1 MACLSLFLFAL
12 TSPAMSL
19 SPSTTAACL
28 CLSTN
33 SSKLS
38 CTKPLSRTITYN
50 IHVLFSHLT
59 LSTLSLLAALA
70 AAWSAIWF
78 WTCWYTRSL
87 RCSCFLLSD
96 CKHVTCHLSTWN
108 TYGTTCVIKCLHVI
122 KNIHKQL
129 TDESLVSSF
138 GLVMTASSSEA
149 CPILYLS
156 TSPFF
161 LDLFY
166 RIINT
171 TFISNFGYLDW
182 LAVWPGSNLPEFKF
196 FWEELIV
203 KLSGYIN
210 EMIHYQDA
218 LSTTFQIHLINLGCD
233 PYFISQSQ

>member
-28 CLSTN
+28 CRSTN

-108 TYGTTCVIKCLHVI
+108 TYGTTCVTKCLHVI
-122 KNIHKQL
+122 KTHSQTTYWWKPCLLLWLGN
-129 TDESLVSSF
+129 DSFLVRI
-138 GLVMTASSSEA
+138 LPHIVPEHI
-149 CPILYLS
+149 PI
-156 TSPFF
+156 F
-161 LDLFY
+161 
-166 RIINT
+166 
-171 TFISNFGYLDW
+171 
-182 LAVWPGSNLPEFKF
+182 
-196 FWEELIV
+196 
-203 KLSGYIN
+203 SGPVLQNNQHYI
-210 EMIHYQDA
+210 Y
-218 LSTTFQIHLINLGCD
+218 
-233 PYFISQSQ
+233 